1 MVGEVSAS
9 FQDWMPFG
17 WKYVFYECVKCGV
30 HLAIAD
36 LIVCIKPPFSG
47 GKVVW
52 SFQTYA
58 KCPKCHTKKFKKIP
72 KTTEVPQV

>member
-1 MVGEVSAS
+1 VVGEVSAS

-17 WKYVFYECVKCGV
+17 WKYVFYECVKCGAQ
-30 HLAIAD
+30 LGIAD
-36 LIVCIKPPFSG
+36 LIVCIKPPLSG
-47 GKVVW
+47 KGVW

-72 KTTEVPQV
+72 KTTEA